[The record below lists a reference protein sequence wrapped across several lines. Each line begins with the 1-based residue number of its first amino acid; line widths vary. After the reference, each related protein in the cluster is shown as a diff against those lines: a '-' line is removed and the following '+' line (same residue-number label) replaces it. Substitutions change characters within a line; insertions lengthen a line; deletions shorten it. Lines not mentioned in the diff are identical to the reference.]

1 MAIPVL
7 NDHIQQEPRERCRL
21 AGQGGHALFI
31 RPTWVQVGDG
41 TIQMAIDV
49 EMLSPHMSIEI
60 LGRPCAKN
68 FAKDLAQWFFEVAW
82 DELPEARTLVEYDDE
97 AGFSISCE
105 DSDELEVYLHVCFEL
120 RDDFFSDERY
130 IEGMWCT
137 RAALL
142 QAAMDLDSVFDS
154 RFDEEEA

>member
-1 MAIPVL
+1 MNEIVR
-7 NDHIQQEPRERCRL
+7 QEPRERFRL
-21 AGQGGHALFI
+21 PGRGGHALFI
-31 RPTWVQVGDG
+31 RPAWVQVGDG
-41 TIQMAIDV
+41 TIQTAIDV
-49 EMLSPHMSIEI
+49 EMLSPHMSIE
-60 LGRPCAKN
+60 LLARPSGKG

-82 DELPEARTLVEYDDE
+82 DELPEARTLVLYDEE
-97 AGFSISCE
+97 AGFSVACE

-142 QAAMDLDSVFDS
+142 QAAIDLDSVFDS
-154 RFDEEEA
+154 RFDVEDA

>member
-1 MAIPVL
+1 M
-7 NDHIQQEPRERCRL
+7 NDLVRQEPRERFRL

-41 TIQMAIDV
+41 TIQTAIDV
-49 EMLSPHMSIEI
+49 EMLSPHMSIE
-60 LGRPCAKN
+60 LLARPCGKG
-68 FAKDLAQWFFEVAW
+68 FAKELAQWFVEVAW
-82 DELPEARTLVEYDDE
+82 DELPEARTCPMPDDE
-97 AGFSISCE
+97 AGFQVECE
-105 DSDELEVYLHVCFEL
+105 DSDELEVYLHVVLTL
-120 RDDFFSDERY
+120 RDDFFSEQWY

-154 RFDEEEA
+154 RFDVEDA